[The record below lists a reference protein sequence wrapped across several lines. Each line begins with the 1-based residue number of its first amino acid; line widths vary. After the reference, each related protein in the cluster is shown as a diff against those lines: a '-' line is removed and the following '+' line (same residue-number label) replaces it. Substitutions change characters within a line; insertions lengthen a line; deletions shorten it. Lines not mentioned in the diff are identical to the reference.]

1 LQVVDDST
9 IANTIDQAFLCRY
22 VVLPA
27 VGTRGGVLL
36 ACSQDQF
43 SMTQAVLRNYSITAT
58 IARLA
63 DSAAWTITGVYMG
76 PKMTA
81 DKMVFLQELW
91 QIKQSTSSELVTI
104 G

>member
-1 LQVVDDST
+1 VVDDST

-76 PKMTA
+76 PKMAA